1 MESKFL
7 TEHYGEPTSHKW
19 VKEIESVGFY
29 SGEIWLTCITV
40 NEHTGDCE
48 KENIVFDSL
57 DVLKSGL
64 CNKKELKASVRKKLA
79 KL

>member
-1 MESKFL
+1 MESKYL

-40 NEHTGDCE
+40 NESTGDCE
-48 KENIVFDSL
+48 KENIVFDAL

-64 CNKKELKASVRKKLA
+64 CNKKEIKNSVRKKLA